1 MIYKV
6 TTKSCEAR
14 TLTILTN
21 DLITDLKEITNNGI
35 TVFPNPFMNE
45 LNIDLGQESNSLDLM
60 IIDLLGNVYLKKTFN
75 NEKQIHF
82 ETDFLSKGVYIVK
95 IENNEIGKS
104 YFKKIIKQ

>member
-6 TTKSCEAR
+6 TTKSCEAK

-21 DLITDLKEITNNGI
+21 DLITNLKEISNNEL

-45 LNIDLGQESNSLDLM
+45 LNIDFGQKINSLDLM
-60 IIDLLGNVYLKKTFN
+60 IVDLFGKVFLKKTFV
-75 NEKQIHF
+75 NEKEIHLD
-82 ETDFLSKGVYIVK
+82 TDFLSKGIYIVK

-104 YFKKIIKQ
+104 YFQKIIKQ